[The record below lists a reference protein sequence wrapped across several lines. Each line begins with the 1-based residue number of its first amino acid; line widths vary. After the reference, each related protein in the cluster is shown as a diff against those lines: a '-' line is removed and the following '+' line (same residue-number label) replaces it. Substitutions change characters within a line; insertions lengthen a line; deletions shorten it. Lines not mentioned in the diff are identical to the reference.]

1 MKKFLDQTRRGLP
14 LLKLNLKMKI
24 SMLFMFLVLFTMQAK
39 TSYSQG
45 TKITLDLSNV
55 TVIRLIDEIES
66 QTEFHFVYQI
76 KDVDLNRIISVK
88 AKQETVPQILT
99 RIFAKTRTTHRV
111 VDKQIFLKQRALS
124 NNVQNSNISI
134 IEAEIQEVVSG
145 TVTDTNGQPLPG
157 ANIVEKGTTN
167 GVTAD
172 FDGNFSLE
180 VGQDAIIVVSYI
192 GFAAKEIPVNGQTT
206 VNVSLEESAA
216 GLEEVVVI
224 GYGTTKKRDL
234 TGSVA
239 SVKGSDIEGFA
250 GSRAI
255 ESLQGKAAGINI
267 VKASGTPGDGVKV
280 RIRGIGTINNSNPL
294 YVIDGVPADNM
305 DNVDVNDI
313 ENIEILKDASATA
326 IYGSRGANGV
336 VMVSTK
342 SGDKATKPIFSFNQY
357 YSIDT
362 IDQYDLTAGY
372 EFAELYKEAMEND
385 GTPFTGNKLELLDD
399 AIANRTVG
407 TNWQD
412 EIFQTGSQENYQ
424 FSVTGGMQG
433 KENRKI
439 DYYISTSYNE
449 VDGTVKNT
457 SFNRLNLIGKLNL
470 KFNDF
475 VRAGID
481 LRYTSE
487 ERSGQ
492 RGQQDF
498 WGSPISQALTAHPLM
513 PVYME
518 DGSWGDMWFNEQQSN
533 PAAKADFDKTQNL
546 INANFNPRAWLEL
559 GIFKS
564 LKFKTIFSY
573 SNSFSKRKDYLPSY
587 RVNSVQVNENSTL
600 TQARTNS
607 QSWYWNNV
615 LTFNKSI
622 AEKHDLTLTL
632 GHEAQ
637 GSKNDGI
644 SITATAGVP
653 EDEALR
659 YINRGTEFGNPLS
672 TVGQSGL
679 ESYFGRLNYVF
690 NDKYILTATVRTDG
704 SYKFAPGNK
713 WGTFPS
719 LGFAWRLSDEGF
731 IENLNLFSNLKF
743 RAGWGRVGN
752 QSSAAAYTYL
762 STVNRDNMYYSIDGT
777 NAIQGGIP
785 TATVNPELKWETVE
799 STNFGLDFS
808 FLQGKLGF
816 TADYFLKETRDMIV
830 QVPTPQYTSN
840 TDPFQNVGKMENEG
854 YEFST
859 SYTSSIGDL
868 NFNIGANISFL
879 SNEITDLGTKDF
891 IQGGRTNNK
900 ISPEYITRTEVGEEF
915 AYFIGYEGDGIYTS
929 QNQIDNSGLNNTE
942 NITIGDARFVDK
954 NNDGELNE
962 EDYIKLGSAIPDYT
976 WGFNAG
982 LNYRSIDFGF
992 TLIGVEGV
1000 ETVNALRPHL
1010 LSGEGFRNLLPS
1022 RLNRYHPVNNP
1033 NGTEPRMTVQDPNEN
1048 FSRMSDRYVEDGSFL
1063 KVRTIQL
1070 GYTLPLEIIEKIHLS
1085 KFRVYVSAQNMFT
1098 ITNYSGFDPEI
1109 AELTT
1114 NNSNSSLASGIDLG
1128 NYPIPKSLILGVNL
1142 SF

>member
-24 SMLFMFLVLFTMQAK
+24 SMLFMFMVLFTMQAK
-39 TSYSQG
+39 TSYSQV
-45 TKITLDLSNV
+45 TKISLDLNNV
-55 TVIRLIDEIES
+55 SVERIIDEIES

-76 KDVDLNRIISVK
+76 KDVDLKRVISVK
-88 AKQETVPQILT
+88 ATKETVPQILT

-111 VDKQIFLKQRALS
+111 VDKQIFLKERRIANL
-124 NNVQNSNISI
+124 NHDKNVVQ
-134 IEAEIQEVVSG
+134 QKLVVTG

-180 VGQDAIIVVSYI
+180 VATDAIIMVSYI
-192 GFAAKEIPVNGQTT
+192 GFASKEVPVNGETI
-206 VNVSLEESAA
+206 VNISLEESAA

-239 SVKGSDIEGFA
+239 SVSGSDIEGFA

-267 VKASGTPGDGVKV
+267 VRASGTPGDGVKV

-294 YVIDGVPADNM
+294 YVIDGVPSNDM

-336 VMVSTK
+336 VMVITK
-342 SGDKATKPIFSFNQY
+342 SGDKAIKPTFSFNQY
-357 YSIDT
+357 YSLDHIQ
-362 IDQYDLTAGY
+362 QYDLTKGY

-385 GTPFTGNKLELLDD
+385 GTPFSGDKLQLMDD
-399 AIANRTVG
+399 AIANRAIG

-412 EIFQTGSQENYQ
+412 EVFQKGNQENYQ
-424 FSVTGGMQG
+424 FSVTGGITG
-433 KENRKI
+433 KENRKV
-439 DYYISTSYNE
+439 DYYVSTSYNN
-449 VDGTVKNT
+449 VKGTVKNT
-457 SFNRLNLIGKLNL
+457 AFNRFNLIGKLNL
-470 KFNDF
+470 QFNEF
-475 VRAGID
+475 VKAGID
-481 LRYTSE
+481 IRYTSE
-487 ERSGQ
+487 ERNGQ

-498 WGSPISQALTAHPLM
+498 WGSPISQALSAHPLM

-533 PAAKADFDKTQNL
+533 PAAKAEFDKTQNL

-573 SNSFSKRKDYLPSY
+573 SNSFDKRKDYVPSY

-600 TQARTNS
+600 TEARSNA

-615 LTFNKSI
+615 LTFNKNF

-644 SITATAGVP
+644 SVTATAGVP

-672 TVGQSGL
+672 MVGQSGL
-679 ESYFGRLNYVF
+679 ESYFGRLNYVL
-690 NDKYILTATVRTDG
+690 NDRYILTATVRTDG

-719 LGFAWRLSDEGF
+719 VGFAWRLSDEAF
-731 IENLNLFSNLKF
+731 IENLDVFSNLKF

-752 QSSAAAYTYL
+752 QSSAAAFTYL
-762 STVNRDNMYYSIDGT
+762 STVNRNNMYYSINGV
-777 NAIQGGIP
+777 NAVQGGIP
-785 TATVNPELKWETVE
+785 TATVNPDLQWETVE

-808 FLQGKLGF
+808 FMQGKLGF

-840 TDPFQNVGKMENEG
+840 TDPFQNVGKMENKG

-859 SYTSSIGDL
+859 NYSNNVGDL
-868 NFNIGANISFL
+868 YFNVGANISFL
-879 SNEITDLGTKDF
+879 SNEVTDLGTKDF

-929 QNQIDNSGLNNTE
+929 QEQIDNSGLNNTS

-976 WGFNAG
+976 WGFNG
-982 LNYRSIDFGF
+982 SLNYKSIDFGF
-992 TLIGVEGV
+992 TLVGVEGV
-1000 ETVNALRPHL
+1000 EAVNALRPHL

-1033 NGTEPRMTVQDPNEN
+1033 TGTEPRMTVQDPNEN

-1070 GYTLPLEIIEKIHLS
+1070 GYTLPVEIIEKIHLN
-1085 KFRVYVSAQNMFT
+1085 KFRIYVSAQNMFT
-1098 ITNYSGFDPEI
+1098 ITKYSGFDPEI

-1114 NNSNSSLASGIDLG
+1114 NNNNSSLASGIDLG
-1128 NYPIPKSLILGVNL
+1128 NYPIPRSLILGVNL